1 MIIGISG
8 QAGSGKDTVADFLVE
23 DFTFC
28 KVALA
33 DPIKRFCAE
42 VFNFSEQQ
50 LWGPSQ
56 YRNEP
61 DTRYHR
67 PEAALKKELTEK
79 NQQIKMTPKQSRVL
93 EMYAEGYDLD
103 EIAEVLHLNEKRIT
117 ETINKNNQS
126 KSIMYLTPRYAL
138 QTIGTELGRA
148 CYDDVW
154 VDYAIRTAKA
164 LVQAGKEG
172 ALVTYSA
179 QFGIDQSEYNGV
191 CNYKGVVISDCRFRN
206 ELLAIKKEEGK
217 TIRVVRPGAGL
228 EGEAA
233 AHRSEAE
240 MREIPDEM
248 FDHVIINDG
257 TLDELRE
264 KVAKVVKLYI

>member
-61 DTRYHR
+61 DKRYHR
-67 PEAALKKELTEK
+67 P
-79 NQQIKMTPKQSRVL
+79 
-93 EMYAEGYDLD
+93 D
-103 EIAEVLHLNEKRIT
+103 
-117 ETINKNNQS
+117 KNNQS
-126 KSIMYLTPRYAL
+126 DSIMYLTPRYAL
-138 QTIGTELGRA
+138 QILGTEFGRN
-148 CYDDVW
+148 CYEDVW
-154 VDYAIRTAKA
+154 IDYAIRTAKNLLTA
-164 LVQAGKEG
+164 AENKVSN
-172 ALVTYSA
+172 VSYSYRWGLE
-179 QFGIDQSEYNGV
+179 QGSPMEDSTP
-191 CNYKGVVISDCRFRN
+191 CPYKGVVISDCRFRN
-206 ELLAIKKEEGK
+206 ELLAIQKANGK

-264 KVAKVVKLYI
+264 NVAKIAKLYI